1 MLDVWK
7 MGFTGKGVVVA
18 VVDEG
23 IEKTHKELQNNFVSI
38 EPFFLIHFRTWN
50 SSIYLFCHNLKF
62 NFAVNLVTSFS
73 RQNR

>member
-23 IEKTHKELQNNFVSI
+23 IEKNHKELRKNFVSMKH
-38 EPFFLIHFRTWN
+38 FFSNYSF
-50 SSIYLFCHNLKF
+50 SNLAFKC
-62 NFAVNLVTSFS
+62 FAVKL
-73 RQNR
+73 